1 MRPEDKLGFVLIVAP
16 TAERDVLDGGRPTLR
31 VRLDVVEVHEGPFR
45 APLPGRG
52 HEGTLAPIP
61 EVDRAFDVVRNVTRG

>member
-1 MRPEDKLGFVLIVAP
+1 VWPEDELGLVLIVAP
-16 TAERDVLDGGRPTLR
+16 TANGDVLDGGRPMLR
-31 VRLDVVEVHEGPFR
+31 MWLNVVEVQEGPFR

-52 HEGTLAPIP
+52 HEGTLASIA